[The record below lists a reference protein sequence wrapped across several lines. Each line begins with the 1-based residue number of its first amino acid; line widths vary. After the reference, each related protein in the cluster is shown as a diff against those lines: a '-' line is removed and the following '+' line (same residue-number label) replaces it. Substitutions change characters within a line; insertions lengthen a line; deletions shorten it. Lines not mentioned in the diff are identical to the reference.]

1 MTHEIEAKGQSC
13 RAASRNDATSM
24 LRSSASRLMGIAR
37 AGATPAKLGASPS
50 GKAADFDSAI
60 RRFESSRPSQAFPGF
75 QTFGRAR
82 GDAGNSGVFAAGRA
96 RSRTRMRCIRGYLRL
111 FCLPV
116 WGRDFQMSGIPRA
129 GAPRPVRFVIRR
141 VRCQWEWRGP
151 MASSVRPMHGG
162 RNAGGSVR
170 RGFEAWMRPISRA
183 RASVPA
189 GTSSAAGPE
198 RGWKRSCHPA
208 PLHRRW
214 P

>member
-1 MTHEIEAKGQSC
+1 MASGG
-13 RAASRNDATSM
+13 AARNDATSM

-129 GAPRPVRFVIRR
+129 GGAQTGSIHHQTGSLSVGVAWADGVVGPPDARR
-141 VRCQWEWRGP
+141 TKC
-151 MASSVRPMHGG
+151 
-162 RNAGGSVR
+162 R
-170 RGFEAWMRPISRA
+170 R
-183 RASVPA
+183 
-189 GTSSAAGPE
+189 E
-198 RGWKRSCHPA
+198 RSPWI
-208 PLHRRW
+208 
-214 P
+214 